1 VACTTTTWNCLLCG
15 VCMEIITVL
24 ELKGKYKVLSW
35 LRIYLKIEKSKLDK
49 IEIWRRRRIIHII

>member
-1 VACTTTTWNCLLCG
+1 
-15 VCMEIITVL
+15 MEITTVL

-49 IEIWRRRRIIHII
+49 IEIWRRRRIIHVI